1 MRRSVGHMA
10 TESIRRPSAPGRPG
24 DRPPD
29 YHDLELDNQICFAL
43 YSASRAIVR
52 AYTPLLTDLGL
63 TYPQYL
69 VMLVLWEHPDQSLGV
84 GDLGQQ
90 LHLDSGTLTPL
101 LKRLEGLGHVTRRR
115 HATDERRVVIALT
128 PAGLAIRERA
138 VALPGEIGQR
148 TGLSVGRL
156 RELRDELV
164 RMVAALELPSRPEEI

>member
-1 MRRSVGHMA
+1 MA
-10 TESIRRPSAPGRPG
+10 TDSIQGQSALGQPA

-29 YHDLELDNQICFAL
+29 YRDLELDNQVCFAL

-69 VMLVLWEHPDQSLGV
+69 VMLVLWEHPEESLGV
-84 GDLGQQ
+84 GELGRQ

-115 HATDERRVVIALT
+115 HATDERRVAIALT

-138 VALPGEIGQR
+138 VALPREIGQR
-148 TGLSVGRL
+148 TGLSVDRL
-156 RELRDELV
+156 TELRDELV
-164 RMVAALELPSRPEEI
+164 RMVAALESPSRPQGR